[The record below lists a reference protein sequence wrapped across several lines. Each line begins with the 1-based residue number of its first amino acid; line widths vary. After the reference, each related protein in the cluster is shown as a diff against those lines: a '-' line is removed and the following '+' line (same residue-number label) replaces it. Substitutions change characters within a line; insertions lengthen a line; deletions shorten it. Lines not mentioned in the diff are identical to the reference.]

1 MDGRLEEG
9 VVVGDRVQTPEVN
22 VSLNSL
28 HFECCSASVG
38 ILTDAGRC
46 RAGWLQQRPPAGAAA
61 SRQPVAPL
69 TRRSNRQGHAAAQLD
84 FVGWGK

>member
-9 VVVGDRVQTPEVN
+9 VVLSDRVQTPEVN
-22 VSLNSL
+22 VSLNDL
-28 HFECCSASVG
+28 HFEYCSASVG

-61 SRQPVAPL
+61 TLIWAPNMVKL
-69 TRRSNRQGHAAAQLD
+69 PKH
-84 FVGWGK
+84 FGKHF

>member
-9 VVVGDRVQTPEVN
+9 VVMSDRVQTPEVN
-22 VSLNSL
+22 VSLNDL
-28 HFECCSASVG
+28 HFEYCSASVG

-61 SRQPVAPL
+61 TLIWAPNMVKL
-69 TRRSNRQGHAAAQLD
+69 PKH
-84 FVGWGK
+84 FGKHF

>member
-9 VVVGDRVQTPEVN
+9 VVVGDRVQIPEVN
-22 VSLNSL
+22 VSLNDL

-46 RAGWLQQRPPAGAAA
+46 RAGWLQQRLPRRRCRYIDSGA
-61 SRQPVAPL
+61 QHGE
-69 TRRSNRQGHAAAQLD
+69 TTQT
-84 FVGWGK
+84 FW

>member
-9 VVVGDRVQTPEVN
+9 VVLGDRVQTPEVN

-46 RAGWLQQRPPAGAAA
+46 RAGWLQQRPCPAGAAA
-61 SRQPVAPL
+61 TLIRAPNMVKL
-69 TRRSNRQGHAAAQLD
+69 PKH
-84 FVGWGK
+84 FGKHFLRKLF